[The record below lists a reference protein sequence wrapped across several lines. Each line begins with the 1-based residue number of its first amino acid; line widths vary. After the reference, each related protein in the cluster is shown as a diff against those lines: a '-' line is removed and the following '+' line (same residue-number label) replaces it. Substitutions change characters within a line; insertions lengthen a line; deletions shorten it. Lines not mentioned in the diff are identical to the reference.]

1 MPRKADN
8 LGSRVRYSL
17 APSLLPLLSLSLS
30 LPFSFSPLREES
42 IVVWPGLTLGL
53 ATRLWL
59 SGEKSLKLC

>member
-17 APSLLPLLSLSLS
+17 APSLLPLLSL
-30 LPFSFSPLREES
+30 PFSFSPLREES
-42 IVVWPGLTLGL
+42 IVLWPGLTLGL